1 MTAYSPHNAGL
12 VLYENK
18 LEMLLTYPLSVLLF
32 VLRGSTKLP
41 KENEMNTSNIVY
53 EVVDIQTKAVIKQYP
68 VDKGQAARNFANK
81 RDLAYGAVRYVVRL
95 V

>member
-1 MTAYSPHNAGL
+1 
-12 VLYENK
+12 
-18 LEMLLTYPLSVLLF
+18 
-32 VLRGSTKLP
+32 
-41 KENEMNTSNIVY
+41 MNTSNIVY